1 MYRQVSIALLSTLSL
16 FATSLPVFA
25 GQVTSSQS
33 PHLVAQLPSLSTTEA
48 NQLQQSAEQL
58 VTDLSQ
64 EDYEAA
70 QQSLRSDL
78 RDSVTSDLIQE
89 QWQQVLDARG
99 AFEEIIRSRP
109 IATFNGYVVLVTT
122 RFANGN
128 DDLLV
133 LFDNEKQIIG
143 ADLLSL
149 QMDIQTAAEQFV
161 DALAAGDYGRARI
174 HFHPQ
179 LKAELSPQ
187 DLQQRWESLQ
197 RVTGAFQRRLE
208 SEVIPGGDMDVVTV
222 NVEFADRTDSLVIIF
237 QDNRIA
243 GVDFPR
249 EAATP

>member
-1 MYRQVSIALLSTLSL
+1 MYRQISIALLSTLSL
-16 FATSLPVFA
+16 LATSCPVLA
-25 GQVTSSQS
+25 GPIASTES
-33 PHLVAQLPSLSTTEA
+33 PQLVAQLPSLSNAEA
-48 NQLQQSAEQL
+48 RQLEQSAEQF
-58 VTDLSQ
+58 VTDLSKA
-64 EDYEAA
+64 DYEAA

-89 QWQQVLDARG
+89 QWQQALDAKG
-99 AFEEIIRSRP
+99 SFEAIIDSRAV
-109 IATFNGYVVLVTT
+109 ATVNGYVVLVTT

-128 DDLLV
+128 EDLLI
-133 LFDNEKQIIG
+133 LFDQEKEMIG
-143 ADLLSL
+143 ADLASVQL
-149 QMDIQTAAEQFV
+149 DIQATAEQFV
-161 DALAAGDYGRARI
+161 DALAAGDYGRARVN
-174 HFHPQ
+174 FHPQ

-197 RVTGAFQRRLE
+197 TITGAFQRRLE